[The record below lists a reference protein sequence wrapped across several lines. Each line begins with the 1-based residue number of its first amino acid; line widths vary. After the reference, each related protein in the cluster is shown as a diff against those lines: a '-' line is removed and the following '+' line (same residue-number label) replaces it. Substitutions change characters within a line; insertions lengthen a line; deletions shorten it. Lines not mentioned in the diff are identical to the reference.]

1 VRAEFAA
8 NQGRRGR
15 YVNYER
21 DPSID
26 LGNSCP
32 RRSHI
37 KFSLMIAASILAVLV
52 MPLTAQAQGVI
63 RGAEEGAAA
72 GDRAAGPVG
81 GAVGGVVGG
90 VEGGVVGGVKGI
102 LGIPQRTGSSGRRDR
117 WERAEL
123 SANQI
128 NDQFAARVAHIKAD
142 LRLTPEQAKNWAAV
156 ESAVKDIGKRNAD
169 LQIALRTER
178 AQLKGPFDVIQQM
191 REEARF
197 LGERSVDQ
205 KALADAA
212 QPLYASLNDQQKRRF
227 ARELQGLGHWPE
239 GY

>member
-1 VRAEFAA
+1 MNHE
-8 NQGRRGR
+8 RG
-15 YVNYER
+15 
-21 DPSID
+21 PSIR
-26 LGNSCP
+26 LGNSYL
-32 RRSHI
+32 RRSHM
-37 KFSLMIAASILAVLV
+37 KFNLIIAAGVLAVLA

-63 RGAEEGAAA
+63 RGAEEGAAT
-72 GDRAAGPVG
+72 GNRAAGPVG

-90 VEGGVVGGVKGI
+90 VEGGIVGGVKGI
-102 LGIPQRTGSSGRRDR
+102 LGIPQRTGSAADRDR
-117 WERAEL
+117 WDREL

-128 NDQFAARVAHIKAD
+128 NDQFAARTARIKAD
-142 LRLTPEQAKNWAAV
+142 LRLTPEQAKNWPAV
-156 ESAVKDIGKRNAD
+156 ENAVKDIGKRNAD

-178 AQLKGPFDVIQQM
+178 AQLRGPFDMIQQM

-212 QPLYASLNDQQKRRF
+212 QPLYASLNEQQKRRF

>member
-1 VRAEFAA
+1 ME
-8 NQGRRGR
+8 
-15 YVNYER
+15 
-21 DPSID
+21 
-26 LGNSCP
+26 GN
-32 RRSHI
+32 I
-37 KFSLMIAASILAVLV
+37 MKKFVLLTLAVLA
-52 MPLTAQAQGVI
+52 MPLAAQAQGVV

-72 GDRAAGPVG
+72 GNRAAGPVG

-102 LGIPQRTGSSGRRDR
+102 LGIPQRTGQAVGRNRSDR
-117 WERAEL
+117 EL

-128 NDQFAARVAHIKAD
+128 NDQFAARTARIKAD
-142 LRLTPEQAKNWAAV
+142 LRLTPEQEKNWPGF

-169 LQIALRTER
+169 LQAALRTER
-178 AQLKGPFDVIQQM
+178 TQLKEPYDVIQQM
-191 REEARF
+191 HEEARF

-212 QPLYASLNDQQKRRF
+212 QPLYVSLNDQQKRRF
-227 ARELQGLGHWPE
+227 TKELVGLGHWPE

>member
-1 VRAEFAA
+1 MK
-8 NQGRRGR
+8 
-15 YVNYER
+15 
-21 DPSID
+21 
-26 LGNSCP
+26 
-32 RRSHI
+32 SH
-37 KFSLMIAASILAVLV
+37 LMIAAGVLAVLA
-52 MPLTAQAQGVI
+52 MPLAAQSQGVI
-63 RGAEEGAAA
+63 RGAEEGAAT
-72 GDRAAGPVG
+72 GNRAAGPVG

-90 VEGGVVGGVKGI
+90 VEGGIVGGVKGI
-102 LGIPQRTGSSGRRDR
+102 LGIPQRTGSSGGRDR
-117 WERAEL
+117 WDREL
-123 SANQI
+123 SENQI
-128 NDQFAARVAHIKAD
+128 NDQFAARAARIKAD
-142 LRLTPEQAKNWAAV
+142 LRLTPEQAKNWPVV

-178 AQLKGPFDVIQQM
+178 AQLKGPFNVIQQM